1 MPTPPKSLE
10 DMNKHLSAKDRQA
23 REQAEQSVRPNRQK
37 TTLKKPVWI
46 KAKTL
51 AAKYWGS
58 IVKRMEGT
66 AILDDL
72 DVEVLG
78 LYCAQLQE
86 RELLQAD
93 LTAARAADTPD
104 MDLILSL
111 NKQINAKDG
120 RIKEYASELGCTPSG
135 RVRLAQKRSASV
147 IAADAPVDPNGDLFG
162 D

>member
-1 MPTPPKSLE
+1 MPTPPKLSE
-10 DMNKHLSAKDRQA
+10 NMTKHLTSDEKQA
-23 REQAEQSVRPNRQK
+23 REQAEQGVKPVRNEVK
-37 TTLKKPVWI
+37 LKKPSWI
-46 KAKTL
+46 KPKTL
-51 AAKYWGS
+51 ASKYWNS
-58 IVKRMEGT
+58 VLKRMDGT

-86 RELLQAD
+86 RELLEMD
-93 LTAARAADTPD
+93 LTAARKREEPD
-104 MDLILSL
+104 LDLILSL

-135 RVRLAQKRSASV
+135 RVRLAQKRTAA
-147 IAADAPVDPNGDLFG
+147 IAAAEASPDPSRDLFG

>member
-1 MPTPPKSLE
+1 MPTPAKASE
-10 DMNKHLSAKDRQA
+10 NMTKHLSAEERQA
-23 REQAEQSVRPNRQK
+23 REQAEQNVRPVRSQVK
-37 TTLKKPVWI
+37 LKKPSWI
-46 KAKTL
+46 KPKSL
-51 AAKYWGS
+51 AAKFWNS
-58 IVKRMEGT
+58 ILKRMDGT

-86 RELLQAD
+86 RELLQTD
-93 LTAARAADTPD
+93 LTAAREAEEPD
-104 MDLILSL
+104 LDLIMAL

-135 RVRLAQKRSASV
+135 RVRLAQKRSAA
-147 IAADAPVDPNGDLFG
+147 AADPVADPNGDLFG

>member
-1 MPTPPKSLE
+1 MPTPSKSL
-10 DMNKHLSAKDRQA
+10 DGMSKHLTAEERQT
-23 REQAEQSVRPNRQK
+23 REQAEQSVRPVRAQVK
-37 TTLKKPVWI
+37 LKKPPWI
-46 KAKTL
+46 KPKTL
-51 AAKYWGS
+51 AAKYWSS
-58 IVKRMEGT
+58 IIKRMEGT

-86 RELLQAD
+86 RELLQSD
-93 LTAARAADTPD
+93 LTAARESDEPS

-135 RVRLAQKRSASV
+135 RVRLAQKRSA
-147 IAADAPVDPNGDLFG
+147 ALDAPPDPNGDLFG

>member
-1 MPTPPKSLE
+1 MPTPSKSLD
-10 DMNKHLSAKDRQA
+10 DMSKHLTAEQRQA
-23 REQAEQSVRPNRQK
+23 REQAEQSVKPVRSQVK
-37 TTLKKPVWI
+37 LKKPPWI
-46 KAKTL
+46 LPKTL
-51 AAKYWGS
+51 AAKYWS
-58 IVKRMEGT
+58 SVLKRMEGT

-72 DVEVLG
+72 DAEALG

-93 LTAARAADTPD
+93 LTAARGVDEPD

-135 RVRLAQKRSASV
+135 RVRLAQKRSA
-147 IAADAPVDPNGDLFG
+147 AAAEAVTDPNGDLFG

>member
-1 MPTPPKSLE
+1 MPTPSKSLD
-10 DMNKHLSAKDRQA
+10 DMSKHLTADQRQA
-23 REQAEQSVRPNRQK
+23 RQQAEQSVKPDRQK
-37 TTLKKPVWI
+37 TTLKKPAWI
-46 KAKTL
+46 KPKTP
-51 AAKYWGS
+51 AAKYWSS

-78 LYCAQLQE
+78 LYCSQLAE
-86 RELLQAD
+86 RERLQAD
-93 LTAARAADTPD
+93 LTAAREADKPD

-120 RIKEYASELGCTPSG
+120 RLKEYAAELGCTPSG
-135 RVRLAQKRSASV
+135 RVRLAQKRSA
-147 IAADAPVDPNGDLFG
+147 AAAEAVADPNGDLFG